1 MRVFG
6 FTAALLAT
14 LTVASP
20 AAAQPA
26 RDARAIVTVL
36 DVTGSFLPG
45 ATVTVTPL
53 DAAGAA
59 GVTVTANDQGQA
71 TIPGLKPGRYRI
83 KAEFSGFDPGEVSD
97 VRLRA
102 GDNRQQVELALT
114 AFEDIVEVGVDA
126 QTNAADPNSTLA
138 TSLTQEEIDALS
150 DDPNELMRQLTEMAG
165 GAAGHRSLH
174 PD

>member
-6 FTAALLAT
+6 STLALLAA
-14 LTVASP
+14 LSVAFP

-26 RDARAIVTVL
+26 RDARVIVTVL
-36 DVTGSFLPG
+36 DATGSFLPG

-53 DAAGAA
+53 EAAGAP

-71 TIPGLKPGRYRI
+71 TIPGLKPGRYSI

-126 QTNAADPNSTLA
+126 QANAADPNSTLA
-138 TSLTQEEIDALS
+138 TSLTQEE
-150 DDPNELMRQLTEMAG
+150 
-165 GAAGHRSLH
+165 
-174 PD
+174 